1 MANHDKPLSSLL
13 SRRRPLVLDG
23 AMGTELQRRGV
34 DVGLPLWSANAL
46 LVAPD
51 VVLQIHRES
60 IDAGADII
68 TTATFRTTAR
78 TFRRAALPDRSA
90 PLTRRAVDLAK
101 QARSELPER
110 TVLIAG
116 SVAPLED
123 CYRPDL
129 VPATAELAAEHAEHT
144 ARLAAEGVDFLLL
157 ETMGTVKEIEEAAR
171 AAAATGKEFVVSFL
185 CATDGR
191 LYSGE
196 PLGEAVAAACAHAP
210 AALSVNCVSPKF
222 IESPLEAIARISNL
236 PLFAYGNVGLPNVE
250 LTDTDFTRDVGE
262 DQYAAGARSWV
273 RRGVAVVGGCC
284 GTTPDDVRAVAHA
297 LEGMRFPP
305 AGKGA

>member
-1 MANHDKPLSSLL
+1 MANLDKPLSFLL

-60 IDAGADII
+60 IDASADII

-90 PLTRRAVDLAK
+90 ALTRQAVELAK
-101 QARSELPER
+101 RARAGFPDRE
-110 TVLIAG
+110 VLIAG
-116 SVAPLED
+116 SIAPLED

-129 VPATAELAAEHAEHT
+129 VPPAGELAAEHGEIAV
-144 ARLAAEGVDFLLL
+144 RLAREGVDFLLL
-157 ETMGTVKEIEEAAR
+157 ETMGSVREINAAAR

-196 PLGEAVAAACAHAP
+196 PLGEAVAAACAHSP

-222 IESPLEAIARISNL
+222 IEPPLEAIARISNL

-250 LTDTDFTRDVGE
+250 LTDTDFTRDIGE

>member
-1 MANHDKPLSSLL
+1 MSTRPLTDLL

-34 DVGLPLWSANAL
+34 NVGLPLWSANAL
-46 LVAPD
+46 LVAPE

-60 IDAGADII
+60 IQAGADII
-68 TTATFRTTAR
+68 TSATFRTTAR
-78 TFRRAALPDRSA
+78 TFRRAGLPDRSA
-90 PLTRRAVDLAK
+90 ALTRRAVDLAK
-101 QARSELPER
+101 QARSEFTER

-129 VPATAELAAEHAEHT
+129 VPSATELAVEHT
-144 ARLAAEGVDFLLL
+144 EHSARLAAEGVDFLLL
-157 ETMGTVKEIEEAAR
+157 ETMGTVKEIKEAAR

-185 CATDGR
+185 CTTDGR

-196 PLGEAVAAACAHAP
+196 PLGEAVATACAQGP

-222 IESPLEAIARISNL
+222 IEPPLETIARITNL

-262 DQYAAGARSWV
+262 DQYAASARSWV